1 MNKICN
7 FLIIIFMFLGLFY
20 LTGIAFFQIVSP
32 TLTLNSSYIG
42 FIAPLM
48 LVFVLLI
55 YLQISNQLHKIIA
68 QLFIIYIALSLAMI
82 DIIILYAKIGLFD
95 LNSFIN
101 GTLFF
106 AILGISFHMIKQ
118 SFLSGEKKPE

>member
-20 LTGIAFFQIVSP
+20 LGGIAFFQIVSP
-32 TLTLNSSYIG
+32 SFTLSSSYLG

-48 LVFVLLI
+48 LVFVLLV
-55 YLQISNQLHKIIA
+55 YLQINNQLQKILA

-82 DIIILYAKIGLFD
+82 DIIIFYSKIGLSD
-95 LNSFIN
+95 LNSFVN
-101 GTLFF
+101 GILFF
-106 AILGISFHMIKQ
+106 AILGISSNMIKQ
-118 SFLSGEKKPE
+118 SFIYYKKNQ